1 MALAYAV
8 ANFAAVDTV
17 SFTWTALTGS
27 LSNPT
32 PNVLSCSTTVTDG
45 SGPVEVNL
53 QGVAT
58 NAGGTVVSSAPFT
71 GKVVLLASD

>member
-8 ANFAAVDTV
+8 ASFAATDSV
-17 SFTWTALTGS
+17 SFTWTSLTGP

-58 NAGGTVVSSAPFT
+58 NVGGTVIASASFT
-71 GKVVLLASD
+71 GTVVLLASD